1 MSKAAEL
8 AALIGS
14 QSSLANRN
22 MIRNGDM
29 SVAQR
34 GTSSTTLG
42 AISTVDGWYV
52 STANLDNLAAT
63 ITQDSTAPN
72 GFNNSLKIDITTVES
87 ALAADELFWIQQRF
101 EGQFLQRIGKGTSD
115 AKAVTVSFWIRSGLT
130 GTYILELY
138 DADNTRQVSTSYTIS
153 SADTWEHK
161 TITFPA
167 DTTGAFDDD
176 IKHSLSLQWG
186 LGAGS
191 DFTSGTLSQTWTSV
205 TNANRFVGQ
214 VNVMANTA
222 YDVYITGVM
231 FELGE
236 VATPF
241 EYISYGENLA
251 QCQRYYQKWLA
262 DSTNDSIG
270 SAAAWSDTT
279 FIAEY
284 HLQNTMR
291 AAPGCTFDGTFVFSA
306 VGNDRSASSLSLNRA
321 TKEQC
326 QFAGTISDN
335 NEQGTPGMFRAGSD
349 ADAYIEF
356 DSTATTNSMLIP
368 ENEGYFDD
376 SVWFGTKISII
387 RAGGTNARIRG
398 ILWGR

>member
-138 DADNTRQVSTSYTIS
+138 DADNTRQVSKSYTIS

-167 DTTGAFDDD
+167 DTTDAFDDD
-176 IKHSLSLQWG
+176 IYHSLSLQWG

-356 DSTATTNSMLIP
+356 KSEL
-368 ENEGYFDD
+368 
-376 SVWFGTKISII
+376 
-387 RAGGTNARIRG
+387 
-398 ILWGR
+398 

>member
-1 MSKAAEL
+1 
-8 AALIGS
+8 
-14 QSSLANRN
+14 
-22 MIRNGDM
+22 M

-42 AISTVDGWYV
+42 TISTVDGWYV

-63 ITQDSTAPN
+63 MTQDSTAPN

-87 ALAADELFWIQQRF
+87 ALASDELFWIQQRI

-138 DADNTRQVSTSYTIS
+138 DADNTRQVSKAYTIS
-153 SADTWEHK
+153 SADTWEYK
-161 TITFPA
+161 TVTFPA
-167 DTTGAFDDD
+167 DTTGAFGDDNA
-176 IKHSLSLQWG
+176 HSLSLQWG

-191 DFTSGTLSQTWTSV
+191 NFTSGTLSQTWTSV

-241 EYISYGENLA
+241 EHISYGDNLA
-251 QCQRYYQKWLA
+251 KCQRYYELLSA
-262 DSTNDSIG
+262 VASTSSQTGPVATGQNYANRKSIG
-270 SAAAWSDTT
+270 PYFYKT
-279 FIAEY
+279 EK
-284 HLQNTMR
+284 R
-291 AAPGCTFDGTFVFSA
+291 AAPTIANVTIGIDAGDTTHAFAFSTGT
-306 VGNDRSASSLSLNRA
+306 RSTS
-321 TKEQC
+321 
-326 QFAGTISDN
+326 GTSTTSTDIGEADTVI
-335 NEQGTPGMFRAGSD
+335 GDWTITVD
-349 ADAYIEF
+349 AE
-356 DSTATTNSMLIP
+356 L
-368 ENEGYFDD
+368 
-376 SVWFGTKISII
+376 
-387 RAGGTNARIRG
+387 
-398 ILWGR
+398 

>member
-138 DADNTRQVSTSYTIS
+138 DADNTRQVSKSYTIS

-176 IKHSLSLQWG
+176 INHSLSLQWG

-222 YDVYITGVM
+222 YDVYITGVQ
-231 FELGE
+231 FEVGE

-241 EYISYGENLA
+241 EHESYGDNLRR
-251 QCQRYYQKWLA
+251 CQRFFVMDKAGTVYKRFLQGVCTTTTWSECLYYYPVPMRA
-262 DSTNDSIG
+262 TPSIG
-270 SAAAWSDTT
+270 SSGDTS
-279 FIAEY
+279 EY
-284 HLQNTMR
+284 VIEVNSG
-291 AAPGCTFDGTFVFSA
+291 A
-306 VGNDRSASSLSLNRA
+306 SASPSENPSMSTHSSETYACVNLRVSGTTLTVGDNCQITTLNN
-321 TKEQC
+321 T
-326 QFAGTISDN
+326 
-335 NEQGTPGMFRAGSD
+335 
-349 ADAYIEF
+349 DAYLSYDAE
-356 DSTATTNSMLIP
+356 L
-368 ENEGYFDD
+368 
-376 SVWFGTKISII
+376 
-387 RAGGTNARIRG
+387 
-398 ILWGR
+398 